1 MKKKLMLLSFIF
13 AMLLCAQKTMAQED
27 TTKMS
32 VDSLEVLLNKVFYNR
47 KPFDISPNIRLTEK
61 DMDELL
67 DSLLIILHEKTD
79 TTNISRDSLK
89 VLLDKMYTYKKTI
102 SDSPRFPIA
111 EEDKEKYANVGE
123 QDRPLYD
130 FIRMNLKYPVRAYEM
145 KEQGRVIISYLIT
158 SEGELKDI
166 KLEKSVSPSLDKE
179 ALRVVSLMPT
189 KGWTPATKEG
199 EAIEMRVSCPF
210 DFRMRNGE

>member
-1 MKKKLMLLSFIF
+1 MKKKLILIACLFIALLYTQGTK
-13 AMLLCAQKTMAQED
+13 AQTD

-32 VDSLEVLLNKVFYNR
+32 VDSLEVLLNKVFFNK
-47 KPFDISPNIRLTEK
+47 KPFYISPNIRLTEK

-67 DSLLIILHEKTD
+67 NSLLIILQEKTD

-89 VLLDKMYTYKKTI
+89 VLLNKMYTYKKTI
-102 SDSPRFPIA
+102 SDSPRFPVA
-111 EEDKEKYANVGE
+111 EEDKEKYAEVGE

-130 FIRMNLKYPVRAYEM
+130 FIKYNTRYPVEAYEM
-145 KEQGRVIISYLIT
+145 EEQGRVYISFLIT
-158 SEGELKDI
+158 SEGELKDV
-166 KLEKSVSPSLDKE
+166 KVEKSVSHLLDKE

-199 EAIEMRVSCPF
+199 QVIDMRVSCPF
-210 DFRMRNGE
+210 DFRCR